1 MLCLCSAIKK
11 QLKFQRCAVDKHT
24 VRTNHAWAPVLS
36 YLQTNVGVLLHS
48 QPIIFWQGRGWHMKG
63 GSYVAPRGSV
73 GEYFYDVEFDDPKQA
88 VAFAL
93 KYA

>member
-1 MLCLCSAIKK
+1 
-11 QLKFQRCAVDKHT
+11 
-24 VRTNHAWAPVLS
+24 
-36 YLQTNVGVLLHS
+36 
-48 QPIIFWQGRGWHMKG
+48 MKG